1 MSIIENENIY
11 FKYKFIYNF
20 NKSYYDIFGEL
31 IPKKILNKIYNYY
44 VKIYNN
50 IIESIFYYK
59 IIKNN
64 DMIIDVLMYENNNN
78 HDVNINIYDF
88 ILYKHYKH
96 YKYFIY

>member
-1 MSIIENENIY
+1 MSNIEIEDIY

-31 IPKKILNKIYNYY
+31 IPKKILNKIFNYY
-44 VKIYNN
+44 IEIYNN

-64 DMIIDVLMYENNNN
+64 NIITDILLYENNN
-78 HDVNINIYDF
+78 HQDININIYDF
-88 ILYKHYKH
+88 ILCKH